1 VFNRMITALAA
12 RIQTLDFSRL
22 SGSRL
27 RDRGEEG
34 VTAVEY
40 GLMIALVAAIIGAA
54 FITLDDAIQNAFD
67 RVANALRNAGSG

>member
-1 VFNRMITALAA
+1 MITALAA

-40 GLMIALVAAIIGAA
+40 GLMVALAVTIAAVAFGP
-54 FITLDDAIQNAFD
+54 LRDAVQNAFQAAAD
-67 RVANALRNAGSG
+67 ALNNARS

>member
-1 VFNRMITALAA
+1 
-12 RIQTLDFSRL
+12 
-22 SGSRL
+22 
-27 RDRGEEG
+27 